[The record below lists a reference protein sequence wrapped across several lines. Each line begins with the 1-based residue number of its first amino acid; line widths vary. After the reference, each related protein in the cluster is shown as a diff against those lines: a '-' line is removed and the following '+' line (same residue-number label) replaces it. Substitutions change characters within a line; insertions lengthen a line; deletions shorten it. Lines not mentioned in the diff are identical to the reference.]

1 MRHIFR
7 AVDKRKQLINHHSP
21 LTTTSEQST
30 YEGGLVSSSNRLA
43 RASLGGSDDAG
54 KVDANRLPPDHEM
67 QRLIRAYF
75 SNTGILFPYIHEQGF
90 FETYHQFRQSGFRSN
105 VSRTWLGLLNMI
117 LAMATCTSCWEDS
130 GSDSH
135 FEQSDIFYRRAQELC
150 QTQMLRGTTL
160 EIGRFLGCILVGL
173 ERCKANRSQFNISF

>member
-21 LTTTSEQST
+21 LTTTSEKST

-43 RASLGGSDDAG
+43 TASLEGSDDAD

-90 FETYHQFRQSGFRSN
+90 FDTYHQFRQSGFRSN

-117 LAMATCTSCWEDS
+117 LAMATCTSCWEES

-160 EIGRFLGCILVGL
+160 EIGKFLGYIFHEFGTL
-173 ERCKANRSQFNISF
+173 